1 MPAFRNPEKK
11 PALIFTA
18 DEKGNLIAPIWSS
31 HVEKI
36 AIRDPLKLGILFET
50 FEPNFEAFVNFA
62 LPQAQKM
69 LDSNSSS
76 QSLEIVGLN
85 AQGKLVDILW
95 SNSKAGSEIPL
106 HERMF
111 AKRTKTRRTWNQGST
126 TEADWF
132 LNDGSKLL
140 MRGEDALI
148 VDHKPQASF

>member
-1 MPAFRNPEKK
+1 MPAFRNPEKSQ
-11 PALIFTA
+11 LIFTA

-31 HVEKI
+31 HVETI
-36 AIRDPLKLGILFET
+36 AIRDPLELGKLIET

-76 QSLEIVGLN
+76 QALEIVGLN
-85 AQGKLVDILW
+85 TDGKLVDILW
-95 SNSKAGSEIPL
+95 SNRESVSEIPL
-106 HERMF
+106 HLRMF
-111 AKRTKTRRTWNQGST
+111 SKRTKTRRTWNQGST

-148 VDHKPQASF
+148 VDHNPQASF